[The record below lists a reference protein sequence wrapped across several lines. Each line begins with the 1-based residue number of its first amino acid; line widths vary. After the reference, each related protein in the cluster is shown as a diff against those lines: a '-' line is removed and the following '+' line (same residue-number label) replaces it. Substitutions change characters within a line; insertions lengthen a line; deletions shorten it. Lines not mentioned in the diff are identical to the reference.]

1 MAIKRAHTER
11 GIGRRW
17 CRGHRARGDEGQ
29 LSVAKN
35 DDDNEVRVA
44 TS

>member
-11 GIGRRW
+11 GIGCRW
-17 CRGHRARGDEGQ
+17 CRGAGGDEGQ

>member
-1 MAIKRAHTER
+1 MAIKKGTHRE
-11 GIGRRW
+11 
-17 CRGHRARGDEGQ
+17 GHRVQVVGQGARGDEGQ